1 MLALDGE
8 ARNRI
13 VGENLRR
20 YRLLRGFTQDE
31 AAEGLCS
38 ISQLSKVENGK
49 THLKPSLLKVLAER
63 LGVTMEQLESA
74 DSLHDELTETLE
86 LAKAATLAGHDE
98 RAFGYFRKVSGT
110 AREHGYRLIFVEA
123 ILGECRLLNRLNGCA
138 QVVEVITEVLA
149 EPNGCE
155 EPKQRVELLIE
166 LGKAHRLSGNMMMAH
181 DCFCR
186 ADEEF
191 EHVDGKNE
199 SHLRT
204 YYELADCHFYMQ
216 NYRTALRY
224 MEKAEQLSQE
234 LSMHL
239 TRIRCT
245 YYKATILRK
254 MGQSEKAKGLFI
266 GSLKEAQDNQLLF
279 DVATINNNLGCLFK
293 AAGEYGQANA
303 HFQRALQVYELLN
316 QEQYLCDPYLNLA
329 EIALSVQDV
338 QKCLG
343 HLADVIGI
351 VERSGG
357 KFYMEHAKA
366 LQIRSWVERDAGNFE
381 RYVEQ
386 AMEVLAIYRQH
397 SVVGEAYGLAV
408 ELADALFERKDGRA
422 VELYRMAIEL
432 NEQVMAFGF
441 RR

>member
-13 VGENLRR
+13 IGENLRR

-98 RAFGYFRKVSGT
+98 RAFGYFRKVSAT
-110 AREHGYRLIFVEA
+110 AREHGYRRIFMEA
-123 ILGECRLLNRLNGCA
+123 VLGECRLLNRLNGCVQA
-138 QVVEVITEVLA
+138 VELITEVLA
-149 EPNGCE
+149 EPDGCE

-166 LGKAHRLSGNMMMAH
+166 LGKAHRLCGNMMMAH
-181 DCFCR
+181 DCYCQ

-266 GSLKEAQDNQLLF
+266 GTLKEAQDNQLLF
-279 DVATINNNLGCLFK
+279 DVATINNNLGCLYK

-329 EIALSVQDV
+329 EIALAVGDV

-343 HLADVIGI
+343 HLADVLGI

-357 KFYMEHAKA
+357 QFYMEHARA
-366 LQIRSWVERDAGNFE
+366 LQIRSWVERDAGKFE
-381 RYVEQ
+381 VYVEQ
-386 AMEVLAIYRQH
+386 AMEVLGIYAQH
-397 SVVGEAYGLAV
+397 SVVGEAYELAV
-408 ELADALFERKDGRA
+408 ELADVLFERKDGRA
-422 VELYRMAIEL
+422 VELYRTAIGL
-432 NEQVMAFGF
+432 NEKVLAFGL